1 MQTRVDHGGGAGSQ
15 AGHPAAG
22 TPGGGAGGQA
32 CPTCRQ
38 GSQGLYVA
46 YLQNLLN
53 ERLRFRTLLWVDGIF
68 GPKTDAAVRLF
79 QMSSRLQVD
88 GVVGPATWAAL
99 EAGPPPIRKRPARQ
113 LIVPATAGA

>member
-1 MQTRVDHGGGAGSQ
+1 MQSRVHPGSGPSPQ

-22 TPGGGAGGQA
+22 TPGGGAGGQE

-38 GSQGLYVA
+38 GSQGLHVA

-53 ERLRFRTLLWVDGIF
+53 ERLRFRNLLWVDGIF
-68 GPKTDAAVRLF
+68 GPKTDAAVRMF
-79 QMSSRLQVD
+79 QMSSHLQVD

-99 EAGPPPIRKRPARQ
+99 EAGPPPIRKRPAKQ
-113 LIVPATAGA
+113 IIVPATAGA